1 MKKALIII
9 LVILSI
15 FSFVRHQRRAPKRN
29 FSDFH
34 IYYVTGRRI
43 LNKQDI
49 YIPEDQEHA
58 EFKYSSLFAL
68 FMVPFALFPERAAD
82 ALWYLLQFSLL
93 FFIFASAKEL
103 VCSNSL
109 VGKKLYLFYALSFL
123 VMARFIFLNLDLGQP
138 NILMLALLLLGFRY
152 YLRKDD
158 LACGLLIGLAVM
170 VKYTPLLIIPYFLYK
185 KRIRLALLILLSVV
199 LFSFASGALLRA
211 LDPNVTSLKLTE
223 QISYLK
229 RSCLNPETLI
239 MDYKNQSL
247 LRYIYVFFS
256 STTYGI
262 EFFKFSRGL
271 VTAFIAL
278 IVFVLYA
285 FMLVPLRSKDTLN
298 LSLLVSYIAFLNP
311 NGWLHGYIFLILAY
325 MSCIY
330 YLIKV
335 NFKDRVVLIL
345 LSVAFIFHSFTSSS
359 VLEGI
364 FGKGLYLAGYAQ
376 RPVSMADL
384 YGWVTLATI
393 PLIAALLLIKQKG
406 RSFC

>member
-15 FSFVRHQRRAPKRN
+15 FSFVRHQNRAPKRN

-34 IYYVTGRRI
+34 IYYVTGQRI

-93 FFIFASAKEL
+93 FFIFAWAKEL

-123 VMARFIFLNLDLGQP
+123 AMARFIFLNLDLGQP

-152 YLRKDD
+152 YLRKND

-211 LDPNVTSLKLTE
+211 LDPNVTSSSAGDKL
-223 QISYLK
+223 
-229 RSCLNPETLI
+229 
-239 MDYKNQSL
+239 
-247 LRYIYVFFS
+247 
-256 STTYGI
+256 
-262 EFFKFSRGL
+262 
-271 VTAFIAL
+271 
-278 IVFVLYA
+278 
-285 FMLVPLRSKDTLN
+285 
-298 LSLLVSYIAFLNP
+298 
-311 NGWLHGYIFLILAY
+311 IF
-325 MSCIY
+325 
-330 YLIKV
+330 
-335 NFKDRVVLIL
+335 
-345 LSVAFIFHSFTSSS
+345 
-359 VLEGI
+359 
-364 FGKGLYLAGYAQ
+364 
-376 RPVSMADL
+376 
-384 YGWVTLATI
+384 
-393 PLIAALLLIKQKG
+393 
-406 RSFC
+406 